1 MIGVIEDY
9 RNEFKLKLTD
19 KLEKEVIGFLN
30 TKGGNIYIGVNDD
43 GKIIGLDCNVDELQK
58 EIKDRIKNNIVPST
72 LGLFDCIVENKDNKL
87 YIKIVI
93 AEGVEKPYYL
103 RGFGMSIDG
112 CFIRVGSSIQSMPNE
127 LINKEINKRTR
138 NSLWNII
145 SPVQDLSFSQ
155 LKIYYEEKKY
165 HLNSNFLKQLEFFTN
180 EGKYNYLAYLFS
192 DNNTVP
198 ILFAKYDGITSTNII
213 ENENYGGCSLIKA
226 TKQILSKLE
235 VENKTYTKITYPER
249 KEIKAFDYIAV
260 REAVINAIVHN
271 DWSYECSPKF
281 ELYSDRIVIS
291 SNGGLASEMT
301 KEEFLQG
308 FSLPKNKEIMR
319 IFKDLDLVEQMGTGV
334 LRIVESYDTNVFK
347 FFPNF
352 IRVSIPLKNN
362 SFINNKDINYYNFGL
377 NQIQKSIL
385 ELIND
390 KPNITQHELSIL
402 LDVHIRTIQRN
413 IKVLTTSNIL
423 KRVGA
428 TKKGIWVINKKNDE
442 N

>member
-19 KLEKEVIGFLN
+19 KLEKEVISFLN

-138 NSLWNII
+138 NSLRNII
-145 SPVQDLSFSQ
+145 SPIQDLSFSQ